1 MMVRYIDFS
10 DTSIEEILMAKP
22 KKLVALCTSRVYDP
36 QIHGYIVRLNERL
49 KAEGYS
55 LLIFAINSDIY
66 WDEDR
71 VATEKYI
78 FDLIPYRD
86 MSGIIIMDEKIKSH
100 KIAEKIIGF
109 AKHFEVPVVISDG
122 RYEGVSCITFD
133 YEKGFEQV
141 VRHII
146 EDHKVT
152 RPHMMA
158 GQPDNEFSN
167 RRIEIFKKVLA
178 ENGIEYDKSMLS
190 YGYFW
195 ADPCRV
201 ATKALLKREVLPE
214 AIICAN
220 DNMAITVCEMF
231 TEAGYK
237 IPDDVIISGFDGYDE
252 IYFTSPKITTA
263 SCDILLMADAT
274 ADSFLETMADG
285 QIHDRH
291 ITPKFIP
298 NESCGCPE
306 HTEHPQILRDW
317 FKESFSRHNDDNRVL
332 QLITSSMQTSQD
344 PGELVS
350 YLESYKTECTL
361 AAVDLKCFDG
371 DDNYFTGVEELS
383 HTRQFVLLY
392 DADFPEKYKP
402 GTFVLPDH
410 IDGSTE
416 DVLSLPFRDRILELT
431 ESGYP
436 LIFNSLVFMNR
447 FFGFTCYF
455 YRDYF
460 ITNYSNTMIVTNA
473 ISIGFGGYIN
483 TQYQRMLLDKV
494 DKMYRHDAL
503 TGLYNRIGFQNRF
516 RKIQNDR
523 KLLGSK
529 VTLFMSDLDGLKMI
543 NDRFG
548 HAEGDCAIAAVARAL
563 DASTP
568 DNSISVR
575 FGGDELFS
583 MIIGEC
589 KPDDIIKRIDAY
601 LESFNETSGKPYK
614 VSASCG
620 FMTSVLDEN
629 FNITQVLKQADEQMY
644 IIKRNRKN

>member
-1 MMVRYIDFS
+1 
-10 DTSIEEILMAKP
+10 MAD

-36 QIHGYIVRLNERL
+36 QIHGYIERLNERL
-49 KAEGYS
+49 KVEGYS

-78 FDLIPYRD
+78 FDLIPYKD

-109 AKHFEVPVVISDG
+109 ANIYNVPVAVSDG
-122 RYEGVSCITFD
+122 HYDNVSCVNFD
-133 YEKGFEQV
+133 YEMGFEQV

-146 EDHKVT
+146 EHHKPK

-158 GQPDNEFSN
+158 GQPDNDFSN
-167 RRIEIFKKVLA
+167 HRIEIFKRVLA
-178 ENGIEYDKSMLS
+178 ENGIEFDKSMLS

-201 ATKALLKREVLPE
+201 ATTALLKRDVLPD

-220 DNMAITVCEMF
+220 DNMAITVSEMF

-237 IPDDVIISGFDGYDE
+237 VPGDVIISGFDGYDE

-263 SCDILLMADAT
+263 SCDILLMAEAT
-274 ADSFLETMADG
+274 ADVFLATVADG
-285 QIHDRH
+285 HVHNKMIMP
-291 ITPKFIP
+291 TFIP

-306 HTEHPQILRDW
+306 HTEHPYILRDW
-317 FKESFSRHNDDNRVL
+317 FRESFSRHNDDNRVL
-332 QLITSSMQTSQD
+332 QQITSSMQISQD

-350 YLESYKTECTL
+350 YLESYKTEGLL
-361 AAVDLKCFDG
+361 AAVDRECFFS
-371 DDNYFTGVEELS
+371 DDNYFTGVEEFS
-383 HTRQFVLLY
+383 KTKQFVLIY
-392 DADFPEKYKP
+392 DSDYPERYKP
-402 GTFVLPDH
+402 ESFVIPD
-410 IDGSTE
+410 ITPDSTE
-416 DVLSLPFRDRILELT
+416 DVLSEPFRSRILELT

-447 FFGFTCYF
+447 SFGFACYY
-455 YRDYF
+455 YRNYL
-460 ITNYSNTMIVTNA
+460 ITNYSNTMNVTNA

-494 DKMYRHDAL
+494 DRMYRHDSL

-516 RKIQNDR
+516 RKIINNPAYKGQ
-523 KLLGSK
+523 K
-529 VTLFMSDLDGLKMI
+529 VTLFMSDLDGLKSI

-548 HAEGDCAIAAVARAL
+548 HGEGDNAIAEVARAL

-568 DNSISVR
+568 ENSISVR

-583 MIIGEC
+583 VIFGEC
-589 KPDDIIKRIDAY
+589 NPEDIITRIDAY
-601 LESFNETSGKPYK
+601 LSSYNECSGKPYK

-620 FMTSVLDEN
+620 HMTSILDDD

-644 IIKRNRKN
+644 IIKRNKKSS